1 MNMSHMELTDSEDKR
16 MVESRQQLL
25 NAMLLSLGSYIE
37 QESKKKDQWRDKTYG
52 ETYAHLK
59 HEIAEIARSKEK
71 TVQLHNAMD
80 ACVLSAILVCK
91 LMPKF

>member
-1 MNMSHMELTDSEDKR
+1 

-37 QESKKKDQWRDKTYG
+37 QEGKKKDQWRDKSYG
-52 ETYAHLK
+52 EVYAHLK
-59 HEIAEIARSKEK
+59 HEIAEIERSKER

-80 ACVLSAILVCK
+80 ACALAAILVCK
-91 LMPKF
+91 LMPTI